1 MEPYKKPE
9 LTPEDLAQ
17 VEGLEANFERYGK
30 ETNPDWRQINLGR
43 RDESRAAWEEFV
55 SRLMKANYIVTKRG
69 TRDNISVK
77 KPV

>member
-17 VEGLEANFERYGK
+17 VETLEANFEKYGK

-43 RDESRAAWEEFV
+43 RDESRAAWDEFV
-55 SRLMKANYIVTKRG
+55 DRLIKANYIVKKQG
-69 TRDNISVK
+69 AGDNISVK
-77 KPV
+77 KPA